1 MSTANNSRLSGQHC
15 LFVIS
20 KKTNNKDFNDILFLR
35 SGQRHR
41 RVTGRPV
48 GLIKWDL
55 ACLSLITR

>member
-1 MSTANNSRLSGQHC
+1 MSTANNSHLSGQHC

-20 KKTNNKDFNDILFLR
+20 KKNNKDFNDILFLR